1 MMICSALKKKELCL
15 KHSTRQSDI
24 TQVDEYTAGNFS
36 PIDQKGKNKAKL
48 WSYWRQNKHETTDP
62 VHSLSAKAGPQY
74 SHWPACANSALTVCF
89 AETEASQE
97 PYAQ

>member
-1 MMICSALKKKELCL
+1 MNILQAISRLLIKKE
-15 KHSTRQSDI
+15 KIKQNSEAT
-24 TQVDEYTAGNFS
+24 E
-36 PIDQKGKNKAKL
+36 GKTNMKP
-48 WSYWRQNKHETTDP
+48 TDP